1 MKFDIYI
8 LVFYSKL
15 VLMDII
21 NNLLS
26 IKIKNRIKLI
36 QKAIQN
42 PIEQQEKTLQT
53 HITTACNTV
62 FGDEHGFKKITNYR
76 EYQNLIPVRDYEG
89 FKKYIFRAQNKEKN
103 ILWPGHVT
111 WFAKSSGTTQEKS
124 KFIPITQDSLKMCH
138 FKAGK
143 DMLSMYLNNYPNAR
157 ILNGKSLMIGGST
170 NINRIKS
177 FYSGDLSAIIIS
189 NLPTW
194 VQMKRAPSIK
204 TALLDDWSEKI
215 KQIIQE
221 TYQQNITSISGV
233 PSWTIINLNEL
244 MQKHG
249 INCLTECWPNL
260 ELYMHGGISFD
271 NYKHTFTNYFKRK
284 KINYLELY
292 NASEGFFGIQNDPDT
307 SDLLLL
313 VNHGVFYEFIPIENG
328 FEKPEQIISLK
339 DVKLNVLYAMV
350 ISTNGGLWRYKIG
363 DTIRFTSITPYK
375 IKIHG
380 RLKSFINAFGEEL
393 HVDNANQAIHYACKK
408 TNSIAYEYIAA
419 PFFYSDKSGCHEWII
434 EFTIPPNS
442 IMKFNEI
449 LDKQLKALNSDYE
462 SKRFKNILLKPPK
475 IHVARKNFFY
485 EMLKKQNKIGG
496 QNKIKRLYN
505 DRKFIEELIE
515 NL

>member
-1 MKFDIYI
+1 
-8 LVFYSKL
+8 
-15 VLMDII
+15 MDII

-53 HITTACNTV
+53 HIKAGCNTV

-103 ILWPGHVT
+103 ILWPGRVN

-233 PSWTIINLNEL
+233 PSWTIIILNEL

-313 VNHGVFYEFIPIENG
+313 VNHGVFYEFIPVENG

-393 HVDNANQAIHYACKK
+393 HVDNANQAIHYACEK

-449 LDKQLKALNSDYE
+449 LDKQLRALNSDYE

-485 EMLKKQNKIGG
+485 DMLKKRNKIGG

>member
-1 MKFDIYI
+1 
-8 LVFYSKL
+8 
-15 VLMDII
+15 MDII

-233 PSWTIINLNEL
+233 PSWTIIILNEL

-271 NYKHTFTNYFKRK
+271 YYKHTFTNYFKRK

-485 EMLKKQNKIGG
+485 EMLKKRNKIGG

>member
-1 MKFDIYI
+1 
-8 LVFYSKL
+8 
-15 VLMDII
+15 MDII

-42 PIEQQEKTLQT
+42 PIEQQEKILRT
-53 HITTACNTV
+53 HIKSACHTV
-62 FGDEHGFKKITNYR
+62 FGDEHGSKKITNYR
-76 EYQNLIPVRDYEG
+76 EYQSLIPVRDYES
-89 FKKYIFRAQNKEKN
+89 FKEYIFRAQNKEKN
-103 ILWPGHVT
+103 ILWPGLVT

-170 NINRIKS
+170 NINKIKS

-194 VQMKRAPSIK
+194 VQMKRAPSMK
-204 TALLDDWSEKI
+204 TALLNDWSEKI
-215 KQIIQE
+215 KKIIQE

-233 PSWTIINLNEL
+233 PSWTIIILNEL
-244 MQKHG
+244 MKKHD
-249 INCLTECWPNL
+249 INCLTEYWPNL

-313 VNHGVFYEFIPIENG
+313 INHGVFYEFIPIETG
-328 FEKPEQIISLK
+328 LEKLEQIISLK
-339 DVKLNVLYAMV
+339 DVQLNVLYAMV

-419 PFFYSDKSGCHEWII
+419 PFFYSDKSGCHEWVI

-442 IMKFNEI
+442 IIKFNEI

-462 SKRFKNILLKPPK
+462 AKRFKNILLKPPK

-485 EMLKKQNKIGG
+485 DMLKKRNKIGG